1 MTVPHLQRCQPH
13 SAAAHWPRRTMTVH
27 VKTFHKYSC
36 WFFVFLGFFFKYCLL
51 LCLKEKKKYPQKKRE
66 IRPQP
71 GPSDR
76 CSASL
81 LRHKALS
88 GAEESQRGLKTCLDA
103 FLLPSEV
110 FQAPSATQI
119 AKDFQQQGRWYLP
132 SIINHVTAVLRTQV
146 TAFVWLQ
153 KMPPGHRTG
162 PLPVQAAALST
173 QKLLLHVQLCHE
185 LPWWPWASQSRFLTE
200 QKQCRYSFSFPQV
213 WSVL

>member
-1 MTVPHLQRCQPH
+1 MYTQIQNISTFTPSKRFYKAYKQLIPLEYVLQNPSGTRLTLTSLYPTVTSSLRQP
-13 SAAAHWPRRTMTVH
+13 SAVRQDYNQEGITVKPAAFRLTYLSTCRSTHMFNDRSSPTALPASLCSSTLATH

-51 LCLKEKKKYPQKKRE
+51 LCLKEKKKYSQKKRE

-119 AKDFQQQGRWYLP
+119 AKDFQQQGR
-132 SIINHVTAVLRTQV
+132 
-146 TAFVWLQ
+146 
-153 KMPPGHRTG
+153 
-162 PLPVQAAALST
+162 
-173 QKLLLHVQLCHE
+173 
-185 LPWWPWASQSRFLTE
+185 
-200 QKQCRYSFSFPQV
+200 
-213 WSVL
+213 